1 MNKQIDSYSL
11 RRLLKTNNI
20 NLIDIRPSYI
30 YSSGTIGN
38 AKNVPANY
46 LMTNPTDYLN
56 KDNEYYIF
64 CNYGNTSTIVCSYL
78 EKLGYNVVNVIDG
91 YQGYKDSIM

>member
-11 RRLLKTNNI
+11 RRLLETKNI

-38 AKNVPANY
+38 SKNIPANY
-46 LMTNPTDYLN
+46 LMTNPTDYLD
-56 KDNEYYIF
+56 KTNEYYIF
-64 CNYGNTSTIVCSYL
+64 CNYGNTSTRVCSYL
-78 EKLGYNVVNVIDG
+78 ERLGYTVINVIDG